1 MNLEPEIRT
10 AEERSSSED
19 RFDLGALFEFSGSIN
34 TTLDLKFI
42 LNHFLLTVMGKII
55 SPRGIILIEKS
66 PGMFAISTIKGLPES
81 LIGQEV
87 KIVRHPPQIAEVGS
101 EDGRKYPWMKFFRTH
116 GIQFLIPLIVREKTL
131 GFAGFSSLMPGKSLS
146 KKERTYIKSLA
157 NITAAAIEK
166 GLVVEELRQVN
177 RRLDAKV
184 QELNTLFEL
193 SKEFNIVLE
202 SDRLMKLLTFS
213 LLGQVGTNKF
223 FIALKSDGMMKI
235 VQSRVGNEFDPE
247 LAPYLATISSSV
259 IVQSIKSPKAKKIKA
274 HLNDLG
280 IRVLIPLQLHTETKG
295 VIGVGDRMRKE
306 PYTQTD
312 IEFLSSLGNLAII
325 SIENARLF
333 REAIEK
339 QKMEDELLIAR
350 EIQKGLLPSTL
361 PDLAGFACSATNI
374 SSKQVGGDYYDIIPI
389 SGTKYVIAIG
399 DVSGKGTPA
408 SLLMA
413 NLQATIR
420 ALVPLNLPLSELTKR
435 VNDLICDSTGADRFI
450 TFFWGII
457 DTAARTFNY
466 VNAGHNP
473 PYIFRAGGQM
483 DRLDKGGII
492 LGVMKAFVPYE
503 EGVVEFGKNDVLLLF
518 TDGVSEAMSKESEE
532 YGEERL
538 EKISKESLSLPPD
551 AILSNIV
558 NSVKEHSKDTTQSD
572 DITMIVIKT
581 IS

>member
-1 MNLEPEIRT
+1 MNLAPDGTITEN
-10 AEERSSSED
+10 RSSSEE
-19 RFDLGALFEFSGSIN
+19 RFDLGALFEFSGNIN

-66 PGMFAISTIKGLPES
+66 PGIFAISTIKGLPES

-87 KIVRHPPQIAEVGS
+87 KIVKHPQKIAVVNE
-101 EDGRKYPWMKFFRTH
+101 EDGRKYPWIKFFKTN
-116 GIQFLIPLIVREKTL
+116 GIQFLIPLVVREQTL
-131 GFAGFSSLMPGKSLS
+131 GFAGFSSLLPGKQLS
-146 KKERTYIKSLA
+146 KKEETYIKSLA

-193 SKEFNIVLE
+193 SKEFNVILD

-223 FIALKSDGMMKI
+223 FIALKTDGMMKI
-235 VQSRVGNEFDPE
+235 VQSRVGNDFDPD
-247 LAPYLATISSSV
+247 LGAYLATVSSSV
-259 IVQSIKSPKAKKIKA
+259 IVHSIKSPKQKKMKS

-280 IRVLIPLQLHTETKG
+280 IRVLIPLQLHNETKG

-306 PYTQTD
+306 PYSQTD

-333 REAIEK
+333 REALEK

-350 EIQKGLLPSTL
+350 EIQKGLLPDKL
-361 PDLAGFACSATNI
+361 PAIAGFASSAINI

-389 SGTKYVIAIG
+389 SESKYVIAIG

-420 ALVPLNLPLSELTKR
+420 ALVPLDLSLAELTKR
-435 VNDLICDSTGADRFI
+435 VNDLICDNTGADRFI

-457 DTAARTFNY
+457 DTKDKSLNY

-473 PYIFRAGGQM
+473 PYIFRANGKI

-492 LGVMKAFVPYE
+492 LGVMKAIIPYQE
-503 EGVVEFGKNDVLLLF
+503 DWVKFDKNDVLLLF
-518 TDGVSEAMSKESEE
+518 TDGVSEAMDKNNQE
-532 YGEERL
+532 YGEDRL
-538 EKISKESLSLPPD
+538 EKISKESLSLPTD

-572 DITMIVIKT
+572 DITMIVVKAV
-581 IS
+581 S

>member
-1 MNLEPEIRT
+1 MNIAPDLKTTRSQ
-10 AEERSSSED
+10 SSSED

-66 PGMFAISTIKGLPES
+66 PSIHAIATTKGLPES
-81 LIGQEV
+81 LIGQEL
-87 KIVRHPPQIAEVGS
+87 KIAKYPPHITAINN
-101 EDGRKYPWMKFFRTH
+101 EDGRKYPWIKFFKAH
-116 GIQFLIPLIVREKTL
+116 GIQFLIPLMVRDKAL
-131 GFAGFSSLMPGKSLS
+131 GFAGFSSLVPGKLLS
-146 KKERTYIKSLA
+146 QKEQTYIKSLA

-193 SKEFNIVLE
+193 SKEFNVILD

-213 LLGQVGTNKF
+213 LLGQIGTNKF
-223 FIALKSDGMMKI
+223 FIALKQDCMMKI
-235 VQSRVGNEFDPE
+235 VQSRVGNDFDPD
-247 LAPYLATISSSV
+247 LGPYLAGVASSV
-259 IVQSIKSPKAKKIKA
+259 IVQSIKSPKLKKIKA

-280 IRVLIPLQLHTETKG
+280 IRVLIPLQLHNETKG
-295 VIGVGDRMRKE
+295 IIGVGDRMRKE

-333 REAIEK
+333 RDAIEK

-350 EIQKGLLPSTL
+350 EIQKGLLPDKL
-361 PDLAGFACSATNI
+361 PEIAGFTSSATNI

-389 SGTKYVIAIG
+389 SATRYVIAIG

-420 ALVPLNLPLSELTKR
+420 ALVPLDLSLDELTRR
-435 VNDLICDSTGADRFI
+435 VNDLICDNTGADRFI

-457 DTAARTFNY
+457 DTENHSLNY

-473 PYIFRAGGQM
+473 PYIFRANGKI

-492 LGVMKAFVPYE
+492 LGVMKAMIPYQE
-503 EGVVEFGKNDVLLLF
+503 ETVKLEKNDVLLLF
-518 TDGVSEAMSKESEE
+518 TDGVSEAMDRNSQE
-532 YGEERL
+532 YGEDRL
-538 EKISKESLSLPPD
+538 ERISKESLSLPPD

-558 NSVKEHSKDTTQSD
+558 NSVKEHSKGTTQSD
-572 DITMIVIKT
+572 DITMIVVKAIC
-581 IS
+581 